1 MTDDGSNWEIL
12 SAPENFQS
20 VVERLKA
27 AQITPAAAEV
37 SMVPQ
42 NYVKLTGK
50 QADQMLR
57 LMEELEDHE
66 DVSHVYANFDIEES
80 ELQALTQEK

>member
-1 MTDDGSNWEIL
+1 
-12 SAPENFQS
+12 
-20 VVERLKA
+20 
-27 AQITPAAAEV
+27 
-37 SMVPQ
+37 VPQ

-66 DVSHVYANFDIEES
+66 DVSHVHANFDIEEA

>member
-1 MTDDGSNWEIL
+1 
-12 SAPENFQS
+12 
-20 VVERLKA
+20 VVERLKS

-42 NYVKLTGK
+42 NYVKLSGK
-50 QADQMLR
+50 QAEQMLR
-57 LMEELEDHE
+57 LMDELEDHE

-80 ELQALTQEK
+80 ELHALTQDK